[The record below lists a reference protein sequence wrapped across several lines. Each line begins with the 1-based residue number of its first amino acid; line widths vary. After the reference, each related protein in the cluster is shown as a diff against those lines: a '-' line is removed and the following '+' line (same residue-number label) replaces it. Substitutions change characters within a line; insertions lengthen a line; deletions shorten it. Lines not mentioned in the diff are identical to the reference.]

1 VYRLSNHNAFTG
13 KTEVQK
19 GYLVFT
25 GKSKYISSKSDDW
38 KFIKQFHEGTR
49 LYYSKYI
56 GQLHIF
62 KKPLDESYFKILC
75 NELDQ
80 HKVNNLH
87 PALDFKQ
94 YSELTRLHPN
104 SDKNVKNHYREF
116 INFLVDEYHI
126 DKIKYSETANYI
138 DDIGPYLTPRVGL
151 QKTTIPELPE
161 IYLAPKKWRLMTWVI
176 SNYFVG
182 PYPKN
187 KKNIYYSWNGYDLGE
202 IIKDN
207 DDKGFLL
214 LLILN
219 FMIRHDSWSM
229 SNPCNSTL
237 NFINLVMNKGYLP
250 F

>member
-1 VYRLSNHNAFTG
+1 M
-13 KTEVQK
+13 
-19 GYLVFT
+19 VFT
-25 GKSKYISSKSDDW
+25 GKSNYISCKSDDW
-38 KFIKQFHEGTR
+38 KLIKQFHEGTR

-56 GQLHIF
+56 GQLHLF

-75 NELDQ
+75 EEIDR

-104 SDKNVKNHYREF
+104 SDKNVKKHYKEF

-161 IYLAPKKWRLMTWVI
+161 IYLAPKMEI
-176 SNYFVG
+176 NDMG
-182 PYPKN
+182 N
-187 KKNIYYSWNGYDLGE
+187 K
-202 IIKDN
+202 
-207 DDKGFLL
+207 
-214 LLILN
+214 
-219 FMIRHDSWSM
+219 
-229 SNPCNSTL
+229 
-237 NFINLVMNKGYLP
+237 
-250 F
+250 